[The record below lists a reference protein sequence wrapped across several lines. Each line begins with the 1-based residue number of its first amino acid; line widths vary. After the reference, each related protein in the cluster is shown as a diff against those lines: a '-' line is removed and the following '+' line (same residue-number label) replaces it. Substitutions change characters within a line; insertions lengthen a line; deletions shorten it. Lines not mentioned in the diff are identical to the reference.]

1 MAVSVLV
8 GTLMLAF
15 SAVLVGEAFT
25 GTSLNLIGM
34 PGADP
39 PQGHRSESAAI
50 ESKSGSSPR
59 TSPARRQPPVPP
71 ATIRNHT
78 RATQQPDQ
86 PLRTAVSPGPAATPS
101 PVGTTPRPV
110 SVAPILPGQVTFLL
124 APQRTVKPR
133 KSPSPSPSWTRRPR
147 TPKPTTKPR
156 VQHESDE

>member
-34 PGADP
+34 PGADSP
-39 PQGHRSESAAI
+39 RSHRSEAAAI

-59 TSPARRQPPVPP
+59 TSPARRQPAVPP

-86 PLRTAVSPGPAATPS
+86 PLRTVSPRPAATPS

-110 SVAPILPGQVTFLL
+110 SAAPIPPGQVTFLP